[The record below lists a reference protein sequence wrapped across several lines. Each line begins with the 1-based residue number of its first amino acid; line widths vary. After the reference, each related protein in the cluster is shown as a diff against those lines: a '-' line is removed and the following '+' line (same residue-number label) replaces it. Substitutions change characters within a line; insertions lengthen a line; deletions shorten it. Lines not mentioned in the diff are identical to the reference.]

1 MYPMQQ
7 SWFEELPVKLL
18 KGVSENLL
26 LSASSESAYLSLM
39 DMMKEPQKSIFRW
52 LLEVFVDVYVNA
64 SSNNVDINL
73 IGF

>member
-1 MYPMQQ
+1 MQQ